1 MLDISSKVKDRLFY
15 FVSLI
20 NKYNTKPASSSSE
33 RISHTWDITHF
44 LWSPKQERESK
55 QAQVVVQGALLL
67 ESYDQ

>member
-1 MLDISSKVKDRLFY
+1 MLDISSEVKDRLFD

-20 NKYNTKPASSSSE
+20 KKYNTKPASLSSE
-33 RISHTWDITHF
+33 RIFHTWDITHF

-55 QAQVVVQGALLL
+55 QAQAVVQGALLL